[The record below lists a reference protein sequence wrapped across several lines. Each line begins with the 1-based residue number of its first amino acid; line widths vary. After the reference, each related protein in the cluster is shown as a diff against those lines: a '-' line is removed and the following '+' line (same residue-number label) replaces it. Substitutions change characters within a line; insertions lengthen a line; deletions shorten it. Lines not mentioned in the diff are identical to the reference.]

1 MLEPLVQ
8 VSDKTIEHLEEQVKQ
23 KPILDIKPL
32 VQGFSLDA
40 IGNKYAI
47 KKYDY
52 FLLILMVTYLS
63 NRKTSK
69 YRIEYYTVL

>member
-1 MLEPLVQ
+1 MLSPTFTSGKLKSMLEPLVQ

-40 IGNKYAI
+40 IGKKYDALE
-47 KKYDY
+47 KYDY
-52 FLLILMVTYLS
+52 FC
-63 NRKTSK
+63 
-69 YRIEYYTVL
+69 